1 MIEIPPEISDFSTE
15 ESGTSSRGG
24 RIGAQIGK
32 RAEKA
37 AVSFLKHLIR
47 LAAAMGWWA
56 LALII
61 AIIFLGSVFNFM
73 KDERGVSGQQDLN
86 YLYENPTMIGE
97 DGLQH
102 AIALTEPQALIDA
115 YYKYMACD
123 SHQKYYK
130 GKSYRFSDS
139 AQTEDFAGLQDYY
152 GRAVNSLVSVS

>member
-37 AVSFLKHLIR
+37 AISFLKHLIR

-73 KDERGVSGQQDLN
+73 RSEERRV
-86 YLYENPTMIGE
+86 
-97 DGLQH
+97 
-102 AIALTEPQALIDA
+102 
-115 YYKYMACD
+115 
-123 SHQKYYK
+123 
-130 GKSYRFSDS
+130 GK
-139 AQTEDFAGLQDYY
+139 ECM
-152 GRAVNSLVSVS
+152 